1 MSTTIITRRCSK
13 INYFKI
19 DPNSMYCAL
28 LYQLSSSF
36 QQIRPLVDW
45 RSEAYITV
53 NIFEKKGFFLF
64 LLFRLSKLCVQHP
77 SNQAEVKSR
86 SKKLAQIGLSF
97 WKSCA
102 HTQLL
107 FSRLFR
113 RALWYCKRTLRE
125 EVVWGDVPFL
135 AVIITNKSA
144 WQ

>member
-53 NIFEKKGFFLF
+53 NIFEKKVFFCSSCSVYRNCVYNTHQIRPKSKADQKNWHKSVCLF
-64 LLFRLSKLCVQHP
+64 ENR
-77 SNQAEVKSR
+77 
-86 SKKLAQIGLSF
+86 
-97 WKSCA
+97 A
-102 HTQLL
+102 HTH
-107 FSRLFR
+107 SCSFR
-113 RALWYCKRTLRE
+113 DCSEGHYGIVK
-125 EVVWGDVPFL
+125 GP
-135 AVIITNKSA
+135 
-144 WQ
+144 